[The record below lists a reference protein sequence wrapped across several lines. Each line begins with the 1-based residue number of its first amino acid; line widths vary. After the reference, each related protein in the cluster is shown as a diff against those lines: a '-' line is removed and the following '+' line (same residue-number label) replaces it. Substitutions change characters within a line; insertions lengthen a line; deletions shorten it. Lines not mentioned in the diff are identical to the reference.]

1 MSLGFVRGVSCGS
14 FEGID
19 RLNSA
24 VWWYTVVYL
33 STCVEWLPYYI
44 TDHAVLPFMGDDLH
58 SLL

>member
-1 MSLGFVRGVSCGS
+1 MRGVSCGS
-14 FEGID
+14 FERID

-24 VWWYTVVYL
+24 VWLYTVVYL
-33 STCVEWLPYYI
+33 SKCVEWLSYYI